1 MNKKRGR
8 KRKEKFD
15 LRLEIDRFFDKMRY
29 KNDNK
34 EYPGTE
40 HSYQNTTDLVNTLLI
55 KCKEDFVITK
65 EPKRNF
71 VFEND
76 VREEGFRIYFS
87 FKDEAK
93 FNYFKDELFKSF
105 KDHLFIKIKRSNV
118 ENMFMGQVILT
129 RLKIKNDVTKVEE
142 KWNNMKLILN

>member
-1 MNKKRGR
+1 MNKKKGR

-15 LRLEIDRFFDKMRY
+15 LRLEIDRFFDRMRY

-40 HSYQNTTDLVNTLLI
+40 HSYQNTTDLVNSLLI

-71 VFEND
+71 VFNND

-87 FKDEAK
+87 FKDQHK
-93 FNYFKDELFKSF
+93 FDYFKDELFKSF
-105 KDHLFIKIKRSNV
+105 KEHLFIKIKRSNV
-118 ENMFMGQVILT
+118 PDIFMGQVILT
-129 RLKIKNDVTKVEE
+129 RLKEKNEQDNNEG
-142 KWNNMKLILN
+142 KWNNMR

>member
-1 MNKKRGR
+1 MNKKKGR

-15 LRLEIDRFFDKMRY
+15 LRLEIDRFFDRMRY

-71 VFEND
+71 IFNND

-87 FKDEAK
+87 FKDPHK
-93 FNYFKDELFKSF
+93 FDYFKDELFKSF
-105 KDHLFIKIKRSNV
+105 KEHLFIKIKRSNV
-118 ENMFMGQVILT
+118 QDIFMGQVVLT
-129 RLKIKNDVTKVEE
+129 RLKEKNEQDNKEV
-142 KWNNMKLILN
+142 KWNNMR